1 MSDQES
7 NSPITSGVI
16 FLTLVLFLVMHVG
29 LSYLGF
35 IPSEVSEFNQKAKHR
50 LQGFET
56 ITYQSTS
63 TRALPKAPVSE
74 TASQAPRPT
83 KITIDKINV
92 ESEIQHPTQVAVSAL
107 DAALKKG
114 VVHYP
119 GSGRPGDDRRMFLFG
134 HSSRLPVVQNQAYK
148 SFNGLEELDVGDEI
162 SVESGGDTYVYQVSS
177 VRVVD
182 KDEALVSFAD
192 SEDGLTLSTCTTF
205 GSKENRVVVEAS
217 RK

>member
-1 MSDQES
+1 MSDRGKLS
-7 NSPITSGVI
+7 VTPRVI
-16 FLTLVLFLVMHVG
+16 LSTLLLFLVMHVG
-29 LSYLGF
+29 LSYVGF
-35 IPSEVSEFNQKAKHR
+35 IPSEVSVFNRKALHV

-63 TRALPKAPVSE
+63 TRALPRAPVTKTDSKAPKPS
-74 TASQAPRPT
+74 
-83 KITIDKINV
+83 KIIIDKINV
-92 ESEIQHPTQVAVSAL
+92 ESNIQHPSKVSVSVL
-107 DAALKKG
+107 DAALKEG

-148 SFNGLEELDVGDEI
+148 SFNGLEELSVGDEI
-162 SVESGGDTYVYQVSS
+162 KVQGGGDTFVYQVSS

-182 KDEALVSFAD
+182 KDEALVSFTD
-192 SEDGLTLSTCTTF
+192 SKGGLTLSTCTTF
-205 GSKENRVVVEAS
+205 GSRENRVVVKAR